1 MKDKELFALLSDWT
15 IEINETIVKSNSQ
28 CIALF
33 SNDGELQFSN
43 PAFNLLIKNE
53 VIKSFINPTFE
64 DLLKTRSSS
73 ILIFDG
79 FLTLGDYDS
88 LNTSILAQV
97 YRKQDKLLVIG
108 GIETLQLIKQ
118 NSQLADLN
126 REIGNLQREVLK
138 KTHVLENALKEL
150 NQSNSELKKEQ
161 ITRDKLFSVIAHDLR
176 SPFNGI
182 LGFSQLLIDNKNDLD
197 SEESSMCLENINMS
211 AKNTLTLLDNLLNW
225 AKSQT
230 GQISFNIQKVSLSSI
245 IQEIIGIYLS
255 SAKIKNISL
264 THLPFKDLNV
274 YINLNMFK
282 TILRNLISNAIKFT
296 NKNGKITISTK
307 LKQDFI
313 EITVSDNGVGITK
326 ENLSKI
332 FENKTNE
339 TKLGTDNETGSGLGL
354 LLCKEFSQKL
364 GGNIWVESEEEKGS
378 DFKFT
383 VPLNKPEL

>member
-43 PAFNLLIKNE
+43 PAFNLLIKHE

-64 DLLKTRSSS
+64 DLLKIKRSSN
-73 ILIFDG
+73 LIFDG

-150 NQSNSELKKEQ
+150 DQSNSELKKEQ

-197 SEESSMCLENINMS
+197 SKESSMCLDNINTS

-230 GQISFNIQKVSLSSI
+230 GQISFNIEKVSLFSI
-245 IQEIIGIYLS
+245 IQEVIGIYHS
-255 SAKIKNISL
+255 SAEIKNINL
-264 THLPFKDLNV
+264 THLSFKDLNV
-274 YINLNMFK
+274 YTDRNMFK
-282 TILRNLISNAIKFT
+282 TVLRNLISNAIKFT
-296 NKNGKITISTK
+296 KKNGKITISTN
-307 LKQDFI
+307 LNQDFV
-313 EITVSDNGVGITK
+313 EITVSDNGVGINK
-326 ENLSKI
+326 ENLSKV
-332 FENKTNE
+332 FGNETNE
-339 TKLGTDNETGSGLGL
+339 TTYGTADEKGSGLGL
-354 LLCKEFSQKL
+354 LLCKEFTQKL

-383 VPLNKPEL
+383 LPLNRPEF